1 MKLVG
6 DWVWCDVHI
15 HWLQNPTG
23 KNASERWTIWESE
36 ADDTLF
42 LLFVSFCF
50 VLFSIWKPWLKVHF
64 TRGNR
69 MENTGYMTEKVVIT
83 RSDSEQLKWRQVV
96 SPYRL
101 RHLNRKPNGARN
113 TNEVKTNNWRHVSF
127 LSLSLSLSLSL
138 CLFLSLFLFFFFFS
152 SPVAAV
158 CPDVE
163 LCIVPLVLF
172 ILLLPL
178 RSTANLFQAKFS
190 LIDRNLLVN
199 GIINPERRQ
208 HTSGEMINDASTAQ
222 VFFHLGVRYS
232 NPQNSAW
239 QFLSFKDEPYLMY
252 IFSGFFFLCYYL
264 NSMLNA
270 FFKSVSSRLEQKPG
284 R

>member
-138 CLFLSLFLFFFFFS
+138 CLFLSVSFSPSFFS
-152 SPVAAV
+152 SFFFRP
-158 CPDVE
+158 PLQ
-163 LCIVPLVLF
+163 LCVQTLTCVLFRSCFLSYCCRCVPLPICFKL
-172 ILLLPL
+172 
-178 RSTANLFQAKFS
+178 N
-190 LIDRNLLVN
+190 
-199 GIINPERRQ
+199 
-208 HTSGEMINDASTAQ
+208 
-222 VFFHLGVRYS
+222 FH
-232 NPQNSAW
+232 
-239 QFLSFKDEPYLMY
+239 
-252 IFSGFFFLCYYL
+252 
-264 NSMLNA
+264 
-270 FFKSVSSRLEQKPG
+270 
-284 R
+284 